1 MSNLKDK
8 RLVLGVTGS
17 IAAYKAAIIASQAT
31 QAGADVR
38 VVMTEAA
45 LRMVGAPTFAA
56 LTHNNVVSDM
66 WEARASAEIAHVT
79 LGRTAD
85 VVLVAPLSA
94 NTLAKLALGL
104 ADNELTAL
112 CLSTRAPLVV
122 APAMETGMWEH
133 PATQAHLAALQA
145 RGVHA
150 VVPGVGNL
158 ASGAQGLGRLA
169 DPGTVLEAVRL
180 VLGQR
185 GDLAGRRVIITAGGT
200 REPIDPVRYV
210 SNHSSGKMGLAL
222 AEAARDRGAHVT
234 LIHTTEA
241 SPPYGATEVRV
252 ASAAELREAVL
263 DALPAVDALIM
274 AAAPA
279 DFTPARPADRKIKK
293 SADNEGGLTLE
304 MTRTSDILRDV
315 AAWRAE
321 HANGRKI
328 VVVGFAAET
337 HDLLDNARAK
347 LDAKRLDLIVANP
360 VPQTFGSDLNQATLL
375 DSAGGIYPL
384 EPLPKAVL
392 AERILDHV
400 VERLSQEEG
409 NAEAQRRRG
418 D

>member
-38 VVMTEAA
+38 VVMTDAA

-56 LTHNNVVSDM
+56 LTHNSVVSDM
-66 WEARASAEIAHVT
+66 WEARASAEIAHVM

-85 VVLVAPLSA
+85 VVLIAPLSA

-112 CLSTRAPLVV
+112 CLSTRAPLIV

-133 PATQAHLAALQA
+133 AATQAHLATLAE
-145 RGVHA
+145 RGAHIVA
-150 VVPGVGNL
+150 PGVGNL

-169 DPGTVLEAVRL
+169 DPETILEAVRF
-180 VLGQR
+180 VLGRR
-185 GDLAGRRVIITAGGT
+185 GDLAGRHVVVTAGGT
-200 REPIDPVRYV
+200 REAIDPVRYV

-222 AEAARDRGAHVT
+222 AEAARDRGAQVT

-241 SPPYGATEVRV
+241 VAPYGTTEVRV
-252 ASAAELREAVL
+252 ASAAELRDAVL
-263 DALPAVDALIM
+263 SGLPLADVLIM

-293 SADNEGGLTLE
+293 SADNESGLTLE
-304 MTRTSDILRDV
+304 MTRTPDILRDV
-315 AAWRAE
+315 AAWRDG
-321 HANGRKI
+321 HARGRNL

-375 DSAGGIYPL
+375 DNTGGIYAL
-384 EPLPKAVL
+384 EPLPKGIL
-392 AERILDHV
+392 AERILDRV
-400 VERLSQEEG
+400 AERLAQE
-409 NAEAQRRRG
+409 
-418 D
+418 

>member
-1 MSNLKDK
+1 MSNLTAK

-56 LTHNNVVSDM
+56 LTHNSVVSDM

-79 LGRTAD
+79 LGRSAD
-85 VVLVAPLSA
+85 VVLIAPLSA

-112 CLSTRAPLVV
+112 CLSTRAPLVL

-133 PATQAHLAALQA
+133 PAIQAHLATLQA
-145 RGVHA
+145 RGAH
-150 VVPGVGNL
+150 VVAPGVGNL

-169 DPGTVLEAVRL
+169 DPDTILDAVRF
-180 VLGQR
+180 VLGR
-185 GDLAGRRVIITAGGT
+185 NGDLAGRRVIVTAGGT

-222 AEAARDRGAHVT
+222 AEAARDRGADVT

-241 SPPYGATEVRV
+241 APPYAVTEVRV
-252 ASAAELREAVL
+252 ASAAELRQAVL
-263 DALPAVDALIM
+263 DTLPLADALVM

-279 DFTPARPADRKIKK
+279 DFTPAHPADRKIKK
-293 SADNEGGLTLE
+293 SGDNESGLTLE
-304 MTRTSDILRDV
+304 MTRTPDILREV
-315 AAWRAE
+315 AAWRAA
-321 HANGRKI
+321 HADGRTL

-375 DSAGGIYPL
+375 DNSGGVYSL
-384 EPLPKAVL
+384 EPLPKGVL
-392 AERILDHV
+392 ADRILDRV
-400 VERLSQEEG
+400 AARLRAS
-409 NAEAQRRRG
+409 AASV
-418 D
+418 

>member
-1 MSNLKDK
+1 MSNLTDK

-56 LTHNNVVSDM
+56 LTHNSVVSDM

-79 LGRTAD
+79 LGRSAD

-112 CLSTRAPLVV
+112 CLSTRAPVV
-122 APAMETGMWEH
+122 IAPAMETGMWQH
-133 PATQAHLAALQA
+133 PATQAHLATLQA
-145 RGVHA
+145 RGAHIVA
-150 VVPGVGNL
+150 PGVGNL

-169 DPGTVLEAVRL
+169 DPDTILDAVRF
-180 VLGQR
+180 VLGR
-185 GDLAGRRVIITAGGT
+185 GGDLAGRKVVVTAGGT

-222 AEAARDRGAHVT
+222 AEAARDRGAEVT

-241 SPPYGATEVRV
+241 TAPYGATEVRV

-263 DALPAVDALIM
+263 GALPDADALIM

-293 SADNEGGLTLE
+293 SADNASGLTVA
-304 MTRTSDILRDV
+304 MTRTPDILRDV
-315 AAWRAE
+315 AAWRAQ
-321 HANGRKI
+321 HAAGRTL

-347 LDAKRLDLIVANP
+347 LESKRLDLIVANP

-375 DSAGGIYPL
+375 DSAGGVYPL
-384 EPLPKAVL
+384 DPLPKAVL
-392 AERILDHV
+392 AERIL
-400 VERLSQEEG
+400 ERVAARLRNE
-409 NAEAQRRRG
+409 
-418 D
+418 DD

>member
-1 MSNLKDK
+1 MSNLEGK

-17 IAAYKAAIIASQAT
+17 IAAYKAATVASQAT

-38 VVMTEAA
+38 VVMTDAA
-45 LRMVGAPTFAA
+45 LHMVGAPTFAA
-56 LTHNNVVSDM
+56 LTHNSVVSDM

-85 VVLVAPLSA
+85 IVLVAPLSA

-112 CLSTRAPLVV
+112 CLSTRAPIVV

-133 PATQAHLAALQA
+133 PATQAHLSTLQE
-145 RGVHA
+145 RGVH
-150 VVPGVGNL
+150 VIVPGVGNL
-158 ASGAQGLGRLA
+158 ASGATGRGRLA
-169 DPGTVLEAVRL
+169 DPETILEAVRF
-180 VLGQR
+180 VLGGR
-185 GDLAGRRVIITAGGT
+185 GDLAGCRVIITAGGT

-222 AEAARDRGAHVT
+222 AEAARDRGALVT
-234 LIHTTEA
+234 LIHTIDA
-241 SPPYGATEVRV
+241 AAPYGTAEVRV
-252 ASAAELREAVL
+252 ASAGELRQAVL
-263 DALPAVDALIM
+263 DALPGANALIM

-279 DFTPARPADRKIKK
+279 DFTPTRPSDRKIKK
-293 SADNEGGLTLE
+293 TADNETGLILE
-304 MTRTSDILRDV
+304 MARTPDILRDV

-321 HANGRKI
+321 HVEGRNL

-375 DSAGGIYPL
+375 DNAGGIYPL

-392 AERILDHV
+392 ADRILDRV
-400 VERLSQEEG
+400 
-409 NAEAQRRRG
+409 AQRLNG
-418 D
+418 SASL